1 MPENNF
7 LIIFMEVKLT
17 KTNFEQ
23 EVLKSQIPVLVDF
36 WADWCGPCHMME
48 PVLKQFGT
56 EQEGKVKIGKLNVD
70 EEPELAGQYQIRSI
84 PNMKFFKNGAV
95 VKEIIGVNPKS
106 ALESALSQ
114 L

>member
-1 MPENNF
+1 
-7 LIIFMEVKLT
+7 MEVKLT

-23 EVLKSQIPVLVDF
+23 EVLKSSIPVLVDF

-48 PVLKQFGT
+48 PVLKQFAA
-56 EQEGKVKIGKLNVD
+56 EQEGKVKVGKLNVD
-70 EEPELAGQYQIRSI
+70 EEPELAGQYEIRSI

-95 VKEIIGVNPKS
+95 AKEIIGVNPKS
-106 ALESALSQ
+106 ELEKALAQ